1 MVKEN
6 TNQYYFNPNDFIP
19 YPYTA
24 YNYDLSSYISGRDK
38 SFLSAAAKL
47 AQTSDNRFK
56 MACIAVRAGSVLGAD
71 INVTKISPSTPP
83 NRFSTHAEIG
93 AMKAC
98 SDPTD
103 ATLYVA
109 RLKVDGSPALARPCS
124 WCMHFI
130 KLNSIYRVV
139 YTTDFNY
146 PESFYISSVEWN
158 INVYKN

>member
-1 MVKEN
+1 MAREN
-6 TNQYYFNPNDFIP
+6 FSQDYYNPYDFIA
-19 YPYTA
+19 YPY
-24 YNYDLSSYISGRDK
+24 SSYTSNVSNDISGKDK

-56 MACIAVRAGSVLGAD
+56 MACIAVRSGSVLGAD
-71 INVTKISPSTPP
+71 INVTKKSPSTPP

-93 AMKAC
+93 AMKSC
-98 SDPTD
+98 SDPTN
-103 ATLYVA
+103 ATLYIA
-109 RLKVDGSPALARPCS
+109 RLKVDGSSAMAKPCS

-139 YTTDFNY
+139 YTTDFDY